1 MNQYTYQRSRTTQ
14 RTRTSGTDWK
24 TLLLF
29 YILPF
34 VVVNGIIFYLVT
46 AKPKYEVTV
55 GETHDYMTTTMTFKI
70 QSFLPTKNLSIA
82 INGEQLELEKTG
94 SKTYTASITQNGTIE
109 ISLENFNGMST
120 VSFEHVNIL
129 DDGLP
134 AIASYEIEDGV
145 LTLSLADSQSGVDF
159 SSIHALDSD
168 GVMVLPQ
175 SIDKLNGTVSLP
187 MDPDGLTLFVS
198 DMSGNTLE
206 QPLHVNGTDGG
217 DGLSEENSL
226 SES

>member
-1 MNQYTYQRSRTTQ
+1 MNQYTYQHSRTKQ

-94 SKTYTASITQNGTIE
+94 KKTYTATITQNGTIE

-134 AIASYEIEDGV
+134 AITSYEIEDGV
-145 LTLSLADSQSGVDF
+145 VTLSLADSQSGIDF

-175 SIDKLNGTVSLP
+175 SIDKPNGTVSLP

-217 DGLSEENSL
+217 DGSSEENTL
-226 SES
+226 SER